1 MADNDST
8 DSVKTLAGLRE
19 TLFET
24 MDRLRRG
31 EIDAKTANS
40 VARKAKETCKA
51 LRKRSL
57 RLDAT

>member
-31 EIDAKTANS
+31 QIDAKTANS
-40 VARKAKETCKA
+40 VARKAKETRKA
-51 LRKRSL
+51 LCKRSP
-57 RLDAT
+57 RLSAT